1 MARRNIPTAP
11 QTRPDPRHETV
22 YDPARGGHYRPQEQQ
37 RPVPGA
43 KKDGDAGRGRLTRG
57 GA

>member
-22 YDPARGGHYRPQEQQ
+22 YDPARGGHYRPEA

-43 KKDGDAGRGRLTRG
+43 KQDGPAGQGRLPRG
-57 GA
+57 GQ